1 MAIDIKIPGYELIEE
16 IGSGGMAKVYL
27 GMQVLLERKVAI
39 KILHQRLS
47 SESEEFKKRFFTEGK
62 VLAKLQHENIV
73 SIIDIGEAEGML
85 YMVMEYVETGTL
97 TDWLKKNEL
106 TVDQAIQICS
116 KIGLALHSVHLKHI
130 VHRDLKP
137 SNILLRNIN
146 QPLLTDFGI
155 ARETDQEQGLTQT
168 GHILGT
174 LQYMSPEQIRGMHV
188 DHRSDIYAL
197 GLMFYRLLVGHLPFQ
212 ANSQYDLSRMQCE
225 EIPPPLPPQLAD
237 LQPIMDA
244 MLAKD
249 PADRFQSCLEFCKAL
264 QSLPV
269 VDREYASELEG
280 ATRVFDP
287 SQLSSGSF
295 RTGPHSGQ
303 YSDRHSGQF
312 SGRHSG
318 QFSGRHSGQ
327 FSDRHSGQFTG
338 RSDAMSGG
346 YESTRMMTGQTGTG
360 RSSMLKKALIF
371 GIPTLMIVVA
381 ITLYFT
387 LWYVPSAG
395 LSDADQRRVDNYLRR
410 VDADLLKLQ
419 IDSPPE
425 DNAVYELRKALAL
438 APTYEPALDRARQIA
453 EFYETDARDLIDAK
467 KLDEALETIKKG
479 LEVDPNYETLVQLED
494 DVSTML
500 VAQKRQAEI
509 AEALRVAAD
518 YQEKGMLVEPEDGN
532 AYTAF
537 RKVLELDPQNRIA
550 NQGLESILTS
560 LLDKAEQTLAAG
572 DLAQAGEQT
581 QNIDSLFP
589 NNRRVAEIKM
599 KIAAQERNV
608 REQAEVEEFLR
619 VAQRQVDEGKLI
631 EPESD
636 NALESYTQA
645 LNRQPDN
652 PVALKGLTQIA
663 DQFTSQANEAF
674 NKGEFSAAL
683 TLANNGLL
691 AAPDNAELLAL
702 QAKSTGQLSARD
714 QEIQSLLQEAQKLV
728 LSGSFLPPGDNALD
742 TFKKV
747 EELDPG
753 NQQAARAL
761 AKLPDQV
768 FDEANQLEKLDDF
781 QGAKALLEKARES
794 FGEQDRFAELTTK
807 LDEEIAEQAKLDQL
821 QQMLDNSK
829 RLIASQPMTL
839 DKIDAAAK
847 ALNEINAQFPG
858 NLTAAGQLDDL
869 VQAVINRAQQVS
881 AGGNEESGFV
891 LLDRAL
897 GYYANNR
904 QLLDSKNALEKARQ
918 DRLAEEA
925 RRLAAM
931 MGKLAIDAVPWGEV
945 TEIRNTDGKV
955 QDLPDNRS
963 TPMLVTLL
971 AGNYTVSIR
980 DGNGGAPKQ
989 LTVDVAAQQTAV
1001 ATAQFDSLSA
1011 DDYFERSNW

>member
-1 MAIDIKIPGYELIEE
+1 MAIDIKIPGYELIAE

-47 SESEEFKKRFFTEGK
+47 AESEEFKKRFFTEGK

-73 SIIDIGEAEGML
+73 SIIDIGETDGML

-295 RTGPHSGQ
+295 RTGG
-303 YSDRHSGQF
+303 HSGQF
-312 SGRHSG
+312 SD
-318 QFSGRHSGQ
+318 RHSGQ
-327 FSDRHSGQFTG
+327 FSDRHSGQFSG
-338 RSDAMSGG
+338 RSEAVSGP
-346 YESTRMMTGQTGTG
+346 YEATRMMTGQTGTG
-360 RSSMLKKALIF
+360 RSSLLKKGLLF
-371 GIPTLMIVVA
+371 GLPALMIVVA

-410 VDADLLKLQ
+410 VDANLLKLQ

-425 DNAVYELRKALAL
+425 DNAIFELRKALAL

-479 LEVDPNYETLVQLED
+479 LEVDPNYVNLVQLED
-494 DVSTML
+494 DISTML
-500 VAQKRQAEI
+500 AAQRRQAEI
-509 AEALRVAAD
+509 TEALRVASD
-518 YQEKGMLVEPEDGN
+518 YQAKGMLVEPPDTN

-537 RKVLELDPQNRIA
+537 KKVLELDPQNRAA
-550 NQGLESILTS
+550 NQGLEAILTS
-560 LLDKAEQTLAAG
+560 LMENAEQTLSSG
-572 DLAQAGEQT
+572 DLEQAGNQV
-581 QNIDSLFP
+581 QKIDTLFP
-589 NNRRVAEIKM
+589 NNRRVADIRTR
-599 KIAAQERNV
+599 ISNRERDV

-619 VAQRQVDEGKLI
+619 VAQRQLEEGKLI

-652 PVALKGLTQIA
+652 PQALQGLSQIA
-663 DQFTSQANEAF
+663 DQFTTQANEAF
-674 NKGEFSAAL
+674 NKGEYSAAL
-683 TLANNGLL
+683 KLANNGLL
-691 AAPDNAELLAL
+691 AAPDNAELLSL
-702 QAKSTGQLSARD
+702 QTRSTGQLSARD
-714 QEIQSLLQEAQKLV
+714 QEIQSLLQEAQRLV
-728 LSGSFLPPGDNALD
+728 LSGNFLPPGDNALD
-742 TFKKV
+742 TFNKV
-747 EELDPG
+747 ETLDPG
-753 NQQAARAL
+753 NQQAARGL

-768 FDEANQLEKLDDF
+768 FEEASQLEKIDDF
-781 QGAKALLEKARES
+781 RGAKELLERAQQ
-794 FGEQDRFAELTTK
+794 FVGDQPRFSELKTRM
-807 LDEEIAEQAKLDQL
+807 ENAIAEQEKLDHL

-829 RLIASQPMTL
+829 NLIASQPLTL
-839 DKIDAAAK
+839 DTIDQAAK
-847 ALNEINAQFPG
+847 ALEDINKEFPG
-858 NLTAAGQLDDL
+858 NLTAAAQLDDL
-869 VQAVINRAQQVS
+869 VQAVINRARQVS
-881 AGGNEESGFV
+881 TGGSEESGFV

-897 GYYANNR
+897 GYYSNNQ
-904 QLLDSKNALEKARQ
+904 QLLDTKNALEKARQ
-918 DRLAEEA
+918 ERLAEEA

-945 TEIRNTDGKV
+945 TEIRGADGKI

-963 TPMLVTLL
+963 TPMLVNLL

-980 DGNGGAPKQ
+980 DSNGGSPKS
-989 LTVDVAAQQTAV
+989 LSVNVVAQQTAV

-1011 DDYFERSNW
+1011 DDYFERSSW

>member
-1 MAIDIKIPGYELIEE
+1 MSIDIKIPGYELIAE

-47 SESEEFKKRFFTEGK
+47 AESEEFKKRFFTEGK

-73 SIIDIGEAEGML
+73 SIIDIGETDGML

-225 EIPPPLPPQLAD
+225 DIPPPLPPQLAD

-295 RTGPHSGQ
+295 RTGGHSGQ
-303 YSDRHSGQF
+303 FSDRHSGQFSDRHSGQF

-318 QFSGRHSGQ
+318 QFSGRSE
-327 FSDRHSGQFTG
+327 
-338 RSDAMSGG
+338 AMSGP

-360 RSSMLKKALIF
+360 RSSLLKKGLIF
-371 GIPTLMIVVA
+371 GLPALMIVVA

-410 VDADLLKLQ
+410 VDANLLKLQ

-425 DNAVYELRKALAL
+425 DNAIFELRKALAL

-479 LEVDPNYETLVQLED
+479 LEVDPQYENLVQLED
-494 DVSTML
+494 DISTML
-500 VAQKRQAEI
+500 IAQKRQAEI
-509 AEALRVAAD
+509 AEALQVASD
-518 YQEKGMLVEPEDGN
+518 YQAKGMLVEPPDTN
-532 AYTAF
+532 AYAAY
-537 RKVLELDPQNRIA
+537 RKVLELDPQNRVA
-550 NQGLESILTS
+550 NQGLETILTS
-560 LLDKAEQTLAAG
+560 LLDKAETTLASG
-572 DLAQAGEQT
+572 DLEQAGEQAE
-581 QNIDSLFP
+581 NIDTLFP

-599 KIAAQERNV
+599 KLTAKERDV

-619 VAQRQVDEGKLI
+619 VAQRQVEEGKLI

-636 NALESYTQA
+636 NALESFTQA

-652 PVALKGLTQIA
+652 PVALKGLSQIA
-663 DQFTSQANEAF
+663 EHFTAQANEAF
-674 NKGEFSAAL
+674 NKGEYSAAL

-691 AAPDNAELLAL
+691 AAPDNSELLAL
-702 QAKSTGQLSARD
+702 QTKSTGQLSARD
-714 QEIQSLLQEAQKLV
+714 QEIQSLLQEAQRLV

-742 TFKKV
+742 TFNKV

-753 NQQAARAL
+753 NQQAARGL

-768 FDEANQLEKLDDF
+768 YEEASQLEKLADF
-781 QGAKALLEKARES
+781 SGAKTLLEKARKT
-794 FGEQDRFAELTTK
+794 FGEQARFTELTAR
-807 LDEEIAEQAKLDQL
+807 LDDAIAERAKLDQL

-829 RLIASQPMTL
+829 KLIASQPMTL
-839 DKIDAAAK
+839 DTIDQAARS
-847 ALNEINAQFPG
+847 LEEINKEFPG
-858 NLTAAGQLDDL
+858 NLTAAGQLDDF
-869 VQAVINRAQQVS
+869 VQAVIDRANQVS

-897 GYYANNR
+897 SYYSNNQ
-904 QLLDSKNALEKARQ
+904 QLLDSKNALERARQ
-918 DRLAEEA
+918 ARLAEEA

-931 MGKLAIDAVPWGEV
+931 QGKLAIDAVPWGEV
-945 TEIRNTDGKV
+945 TEIRNTDGKA
-955 QDLPDNRS
+955 QELPDNRS
-963 TPMLVTLL
+963 TPMLVTLM

-980 DGNGGAPKQ
+980 DGNGGSPKQ
-989 LTVDVAAQQTAV
+989 VTVNVPAQQTTV

>member
-1 MAIDIKIPGYELIEE
+1 MAIDIKIPGYELISE

-47 SESEEFKKRFFTEGK
+47 AESEEFKKRFFTEGK

-73 SIIDIGEAEGML
+73 SIIDIGETDGML

-116 KIGLALHSVHLKHI
+116 KVGLALHSVHLKHI

-137 SNILLRNIN
+137 SNILLRSIN

-197 GLMFYRLLVGHLPFQ
+197 GLMFYRLLVGRLPFQ

-225 EIPPPLPPQLAD
+225 EIPPPLPPHLAD

-280 ATRVFDP
+280 ATRIFDP

-295 RTGPHSGQ
+295 RTGG
-303 YSDRHSGQF
+303 HSGQF
-312 SGRHSG
+312 SD
-318 QFSGRHSGQ
+318 RHSGQ
-327 FSDRHSGQFTG
+327 FSDRHSGQFSDRHSGQFSG
-338 RSDAMSGG
+338 RSERVSGP

-360 RSSMLKKALIF
+360 RSSLLKKGLLF
-371 GIPTLMIVVA
+371 GLPALMIVVA
-381 ITLYFT
+381 IALYFT
-387 LWYVPSAG
+387 FWYVPSAG

-410 VDADLLKLQ
+410 VDANLLKLQ

-425 DNAVYELRKALAL
+425 DNAIFELRKALAL

-479 LEVDPNYETLVQLED
+479 LEVDPQYENLVQLED
-494 DVSTML
+494 DISTML
-500 VAQKRQAEI
+500 AAQKRQAEI
-509 AEALRVAAD
+509 AEALQVASD
-518 YQEKGMLVEPEDGN
+518 YQAKGMLVEPPDSN
-532 AYTAF
+532 AYTAYK
-537 RKVLELDPQNRIA
+537 KVLELDPQNRVA
-550 NQGLESILTS
+550 NQGLEAILTS
-560 LLDKAEQTLAAG
+560 LLDRAETALAGG
-572 DLAQAGEQT
+572 DLGQAGEQA
-581 QNIDSLFP
+581 QNIDTLFP

-599 KIAAQERNV
+599 KLVARERDV

-619 VAQRQVDEGKLI
+619 VAQRQVEEGKLI

-636 NALESYTQA
+636 NALESFTQA

-652 PVALKGLTQIA
+652 PVALNGLSQIA
-663 DQFTSQANEAF
+663 DRFTAQANEAF
-674 NKGEFSAAL
+674 NKGEYSAAL

-714 QEIQSLLQEAQKLV
+714 QEIQSLLQEAQRLV

-742 TFKKV
+742 TFNKV

-753 NQQAARAL
+753 NQQAARGL

-768 FDEANQLEKLDDF
+768 YEEASQLEKLDDF
-781 QGAKALLEKARES
+781 SGAKALLEKAQTT
-794 FGEQDRFAELTTK
+794 FGEQARFTELTNR
-807 LDEEIAEQAKLDQL
+807 LNDAIAEQAKLDQL
-821 QQMLDNSK
+821 QKMLDNSK
-829 RLIASQPMTL
+829 KLIASQPMTL
-839 DKIDAAAK
+839 DTIDQAAQAFE
-847 ALNEINAQFPG
+847 EINKEFPG
-858 NLTAAGQLDDL
+858 NLTAAGQLDDF
-869 VQAVINRAQQVS
+869 VQAVINRANQVS

-897 GYYANNR
+897 SYYSNNQ
-904 QLLDSKNALEKARQ
+904 QLLDSKNALERARQ
-918 DRLAEEA
+918 TRLAEEA

-931 MGKLAIDAVPWGEV
+931 QGKLAIDAVPWGEV
-945 TEIRNTDGKV
+945 TEIRNTDGKT

-963 TPMLVTLL
+963 TPMLVTLM
-971 AGNYTVSIR
+971 AGEYTVSIR
-980 DGNGGAPKQ
+980 DGNGGSPKQ
-989 LTVDVAAQQTAV
+989 LTITVPAQQTTV
-1001 ATAQFDSLSA
+1001 AKAQFDSLSA

>member
-1 MAIDIKIPGYELIEE
+1 MAIDIKIPGYELISE

-73 SIIDIGEAEGML
+73 SIIDIGETDGML

-269 VDREYASELEG
+269 VDRDYASELEG

-287 SQLSSGSF
+287 SMLSSGSF
-295 RTGPHSGQ
+295 RTGG
-303 YSDRHSGQF
+303 
-312 SGRHSG
+312 HSG

-327 FSDRHSGQFTG
+327 FSDRHSGQFSG
-338 RSDAMSGG
+338 RSEAVSGP
-346 YESTRMMTGQTGTG
+346 YDSTRMMTGQTGTG
-360 RSSMLKKALIF
+360 RSSLLKKGLIF
-371 GIPTLMIVVA
+371 GLPALMIAVA

-438 APTYEPALDRARQIA
+438 APNYEPALDRARQIA
-453 EFYETDARDLIDAK
+453 EFYETDARDLIDEK
-467 KLDEALETIKKG
+467 KLEEALDTIKKG
-479 LEVDPNYETLVQLED
+479 LEVDPQYENLVQLED
-494 DVSTML
+494 DISTML

-509 AEALRVAAD
+509 TEALRVAAD
-518 YQEKGMLVEPEDGN
+518 YQASGALVEPADDN
-532 AYTAF
+532 AYTAYK
-537 RKVLELDPQNRIA
+537 KVLNLDPQNRTA
-550 NQGLESILTS
+550 NQGLEAILSS
-560 LLDKAEQTLAAG
+560 LLDKADKTLAGG

-581 QNIDSLFP
+581 ENIDRLFP

-599 KIAAQERNV
+599 KIAATERDI
-608 REQAEVEEFLR
+608 REQAEVEEFLSA
-619 VAQRQVDEGKLI
+619 AQRQFDEGKLI

-652 PVALKGLTQIA
+652 PAALKGLSQIA
-663 DQFTSQANEAF
+663 DQFTARANEALG
-674 NKGEFSAAL
+674 KGEYSEAL

-691 AAPDNAELLAL
+691 AAPDNAELLSI
-702 QAKSTGQLSARD
+702 QTRSTGQLSARD
-714 QEIQSLLQEAQKLV
+714 QEIQSLLQEAQRLV

-742 TFKKV
+742 TFNKV

-753 NQQAARAL
+753 NQQAARGL

-768 FDEANQLEKLDDF
+768 FEEAGQLEKLDDF
-781 QGAKALLEKARES
+781 HGAKALLEKAEKS
-794 FGEQDRFAELTTK
+794 FGKQDRFAELTTK
-807 LDEEIAEQAKLDQL
+807 LNEEIAEQEKLDQL

-829 RLIASQPMTL
+829 KLIASQPMTL
-839 DKIDAAAK
+839 DTIDQAAG
-847 ALNEINAQFPG
+847 ALKEINTEFPG
-858 NLTAAGQLDDL
+858 NLTAASQQDDL
-869 VQAVINRAQQVS
+869 VQAVISRASQVS

-897 GYYANNR
+897 GYYANNQ
-904 QLLDSKNALEKARQ
+904 QLLDSKRALEKARQ

-925 RRLAAM
+925 RRIAAM
-931 MGKLAIDAVPWGEV
+931 QGKLAIDAVPWGEV
-945 TEIRNTDGKV
+945 TEIRNADGKN

-963 TPMLVTLL
+963 TPMLVTLM
-971 AGNYTVSIR
+971 AGNYTVSVR
-980 DGNGGAPKQ
+980 DGNGGSPKQ
-989 LTVDVAAQQTAV
+989 LTVSVAAQQTAV

-1011 DDYFERSNW
+1011 DAYFERSNW

>member
-1 MAIDIKIPGYELIEE
+1 MSIDIKIPGYELIAE

-39 KILHQRLS
+39 KILHQRLT

-73 SIIDIGEAEGML
+73 SIIDIGETDGML

-116 KIGLALHSVHLKHI
+116 KVGLALHSVHLKHI

-137 SNILLRNIN
+137 SNILLRSIN

-225 EIPPPLPPQLAD
+225 EIPPPLPQHLAD
-237 LQPIMDA
+237 IQPIMDA

-249 PADRFQSCLEFCKAL
+249 PADRFQSCLEFCKAVQNL
-264 QSLPV
+264 SV

-287 SQLSSGSF
+287 RELSSGSF
-295 RTGPHSGQ
+295 RTGRDSGQ
-303 YSDRHSGQF
+303 FSDRHSGQF

-318 QFSGRHSGQ
+318 QF
-327 FSDRHSGQFTG
+327 TG
-338 RSDAMSGG
+338 RSEAMSGP

-360 RSSMLKKALIF
+360 RSSVLKKALVF
-371 GIPTLMIVVA
+371 GIPALMIVVA
-381 ITLYFT
+381 MTLYFT
-387 LWYVPSAG
+387 LWYVPSTG
-395 LSDADQRRVDNYLRR
+395 LSDADQRRVENYLRR

-453 EFYETDARDLIDAK
+453 EFYETDARDLIDEK
-467 KLDEALETIKKG
+467 KLEEALDTIKKG
-479 LEVDPNYETLVQLED
+479 LEVDPQYENLVQLED
-494 DVSTML
+494 DISTML
-500 VAQKRQAEI
+500 AAQKRQAEI
-509 AEALRVAAD
+509 TEALRVASD
-518 YQEKGMLVEPEDGN
+518 YQEKGMLVEPADTN
-532 AYTAF
+532 AYTAYK
-537 RKVLELDPQNRIA
+537 KVLDLDPQNRLA
-550 NQGLESILTS
+550 NQGLEAILSS

-572 DLAQAGEQT
+572 DIEQAGNET
-581 QNIDSLFP
+581 QNIDTLFP
-589 NNRRVAEIKM
+589 NNRRVAQIKM
-599 KIAAQERNV
+599 KIAAAERNV
-608 REQAEVEEFLR
+608 REQAEVEAYLS
-619 VAQRQVDEGKLI
+619 VAQVQFNEGKLI

-652 PVALKGLTQIA
+652 PTALQGLSQIA
-663 DQFTSQANEAF
+663 AQFTARANEAF
-674 NKGEFSAAL
+674 DKGEYSEAL
-683 TLANNGLL
+683 ALANNGLL
-691 AAPDNAELLAL
+691 AAPDNAELLSL
-702 QAKSTGQLSARD
+702 QTRSTGQLSARD
-714 QEIQSLLQEAQKLV
+714 QEIQSLLQEAQRLV

-742 TFKKV
+742 TFNKV

-753 NQQAARAL
+753 NQQAARGL

-768 FDEANQLEKLDDF
+768 FDEASQLEKLDDF
-781 QGAKALLEKARES
+781 QGAKALLAKAREA
-794 FGEQDRFAELTTK
+794 FGEQDRFAELTTQ

-829 RLIASQPMTL
+829 NLIASQPMTL
-839 DKIDAAAK
+839 DTIDQAAN
-847 ALNEINAQFPG
+847 ALKEINTEFPG
-858 NLTAAGQLDDL
+858 NLAAAGQQDDL
-869 VQAVINRAQQVS
+869 VQAVISRANQVS

-897 GYYANNR
+897 GYYANNQ
-904 QLLDSKNALEKARQ
+904 QLLDSKRALEKARQ

-925 RRLAAM
+925 RRIAAM
-931 MGKLAIDAVPWGEV
+931 QGKLAINAVPWGEV
-945 TEIRNTDGKV
+945 TEVRNADGKV
-955 QDLPDNRS
+955 QDLPSNRT
-963 TPMLVTLL
+963 TPMLLTLM
-971 AGNYTVSIR
+971 AGNYTVSVR
-980 DGNGGAPKQ
+980 DSNGGAPKD
-989 LTVDVAAQQTAV
+989 LSVKVAAQETVV
-1001 ATAQFDSLSA
+1001 ASAKFDSLTA